1 MTNIIRD
8 RLDAGGVDY
17 EIDVFPLDALLA
29 AFPDRPREAP
39 TLWRQN
45 GYVADWA
52 IVDGVLVLTRVSR
65 ESIARLFAEVGL
77 PMGARWFSG
86 YLRAWRG
93 ERRRT
98 GYPPR
103 TFFDDELVFEIEAGR
118 VTRSWT
124 LDLRGVRGQTAEEV
138 RLSLPR
144 FLWPKT
150 GD

>member
-1 MTNIIRD
+1 MTNIIWD
-8 RLDAGGVDY
+8 RLEAAGVDY
-17 EIDVFPLDALLA
+17 AIDVFPLDALLA
-29 AFPDRPREAP
+29 AFPDWPREAP

-65 ESIARLFAEVGL
+65 EAIARLFAEVGL
-77 PMGARWFSG
+77 PVRARWFSG
-86 YLRAWRG
+86 HVRAWRG

-103 TFFDDELVFEIEAGR
+103 TFFDDEIVFEIEAGR
-118 VTRSWT
+118 VARSWT
-124 LDLRGVRGQTAEEV
+124 LDLRAVPDQTDEEV
-138 RLSLPR
+138 RLSLPA

-150 GD
+150 GG

>member
-103 TFFDDELVFEIEAGR
+103 TFFDDELVFEIEAGT

-124 LDLRGVRGQTAEEV
+124 LDRRGDRGQPAEEV